1 MCVLRQAGAA
11 AVVAALAAIAACGAG
26 SSSSAPGRHPISK
39 AVSGPSTQP
48 PSRPISASPSPSPSS
63 SGRFRQAYLNGFEDF
78 FLAYARADEGA
89 DPASAELGQFA
100 TGQALAW
107 ARMQVSVH
115 KKLGVAHEGEYHFKD
130 VGAVDVTASSAEVGQ
145 CMDWSTWPVVNRTTK
160 VALQRF
166 PQWFQLVYAHM
177 VLLDGRWK
185 ASTVRVQ
192 AAAC

>member
-1 MCVLRQAGAA
+1 MIAT
-11 AVVAALAAIAACGAG
+11 LAAIAACGT
-26 SSSSAPGRHPISK
+26 SSSGAAPRPNSISSEAPGS
-39 AVSGPSTQP
+39 ATQP
-48 PSRPISASPSPSPSS
+48 TSSASAAPPSPSATA

-78 FLAYARADEGA
+78 FLAYARADERA

-115 KKLGVAHEGEYHFKD
+115 KRLAVAHEGEYHFKD
-130 VGAVDVTASSAEVGQ
+130 VGAVDVTASTAEVGQ

-160 VALQRF
+160 VAFQRF

-177 VLLDGRWK
+177 VLLNGGWK